1 MIKHDFTNS
10 WRSLVK
16 GQIEQTCILLKQ
28 LKYMTES
35 YDSKPKHRLPNFYD
49 ISDSDKPLL
58 EKF

>member
-1 MIKHDFTNS
+1 
-10 WRSLVK
+10 VK